1 MVSKFVLLCFVA
13 LSFAST
19 HEETL
24 GVTDGPWA
32 ILGLTGYSGM
42 ISMNALTGSSLFY
55 WLFESIGGN
64 ITTDSRPLIL
74 WLQGGPGCSG
84 ELGMLFENISPLTV
98 YSDHADVYETDTN
111 YTWATDYH
119 IMTVDFPYGA
129 GFSYANVETDN
140 KNTTLT
146 ATYYLYRMLAKLQAK
161 YPSWFNRPFYVMGES
176 YGGHWVPGLAYNILQ
191 QNLNNPA
198 NPIRLQGIALGDPWV
213 DPLTQTQSY
222 AKYAFA
228 TSLINY
234 NQYNIIS
241 YYQGQVLQNLN
252 AGMALQAE
260 ANWENSYSTIV
271 NFADNINYY
280 NVRNFDQYNFNY
292 IAAWLNKASVKSTL
306 NVPSYSYWVGCND
319 TMYDYYRADIMTST
333 IPQIAYVLSSGL
345 KVLIYNGQ
353 DDLIVN
359 TPGIEGMID
368 SLNVDGFSSAK
379 KVNWNVEGE
388 LAGYAQNAGNFTFV
402 VILKSGHMAPLDQPV
417 NAKDMINRFVNNLP
431 WTN

>member
-140 KNTTLT
+140 
-146 ATYYLYRMLAKLQAK
+146 
-161 YPSWFNRPFYVMGES
+161 
-176 YGGHWVPGLAYNILQ
+176 
-191 QNLNNPA
+191 
-198 NPIRLQGIALGDPWV
+198 
-213 DPLTQTQSY
+213 
-222 AKYAFA
+222 
-228 TSLINY
+228 
-234 NQYNIIS
+234 
-241 YYQGQVLQNLN
+241 
-252 AGMALQAE
+252 
-260 ANWENSYSTIV
+260 
-271 NFADNINYY
+271 
-280 NVRNFDQYNFNY
+280 
-292 IAAWLNKASVKSTL
+292 
-306 NVPSYSYWVGCND
+306 
-319 TMYDYYRADIMTST
+319 
-333 IPQIAYVLSSGL
+333 
-345 KVLIYNGQ
+345 
-353 DDLIVN
+353 
-359 TPGIEGMID
+359 
-368 SLNVDGFSSAK
+368 
-379 KVNWNVEGE
+379 
-388 LAGYAQNAGNFTFV
+388 
-402 VILKSGHMAPLDQPV
+402 
-417 NAKDMINRFVNNLP
+417 
-431 WTN
+431 

>member
-1 MVSKFVLLCFVA
+1 MVSKFLLLCFIA
-13 LSFAST
+13 LSLAST
-19 HEETL
+19 QEESL
-24 GVTDGPWA
+24 GVSDGPWA

-42 ISMNALTGSSLFY
+42 IPMNALTGSSLFY

-98 YSDHADVYETDTN
+98 YSDEADVYETDTN

-140 KNTTLT
+140 KNSTLT

-161 YPSWFNRPFYVMGES
+161 YPSWFNRPFYIMGES
-176 YGGHWVPGLAYNILQ
+176 YGGHWVPGLAYNVLQ
-191 QNLNNPA
+191 QNLNNPS
-198 NPIRLQGIALGDPWV
+198 NPIKLQGIALGDPWV

-228 TSLINY
+228 NSLINH
-234 NQYNIIS
+234 NQYNIIT
-241 YYQGQVLQNLN
+241 YYQGQALQNLN
-252 AGMALQAE
+252 SGMALQAE
-260 ANWENSYSTIV
+260 ANWENSYSTVV
-271 NFADNINYY
+271 NFADNINVY
-280 NVRNFDQYNFNY
+280 NVRNFDEYNFNY
-292 IAAWLNKASVKSTL
+292 IAAWLNKASTKSTL

-319 TMYDYYRADIMTST
+319 TMYDYYKADIMTST
-333 IPQIAYVLSSGL
+333 IPEISYVLSSGL

-359 TPGIEGMID
+359 TPGIEGMIN
-368 SLNVDGFSSAK
+368 SLNVDGFSTAK
-379 KVNWNVEGE
+379 KVNWNVQGE

-402 VILKSGHMAPLDQPV
+402 VVLKSGHMAPFDQPV

>member
-13 LSFAST
+13 FSFAST
-19 HEETL
+19 QEESL

-98 YSDHADVYETDTN
+98 YSDHADVYETDMN

-146 ATYYLYRMLAKLQAK
+146 ATYYLYRMLARLQAK
-161 YPSWFNRPFYVMGES
+161 YPAWFNRPFYVMGES

-191 QNLNNPA
+191 QNKNNPS
-198 NPIRLQGIALGDPWV
+198 NPINLQGIALGDPWV

-228 TSLINY
+228 TSLINH
-234 NQYNIIS
+234 NQYNIIT
-241 YYQGQVLQNLN
+241 YYQSQVLQNLN

-292 IAAWLNKASVKSTL
+292 IAAWLNKASVKATL

-319 TMYDYYRADIMTST
+319 TMYDYYKADIMTST
-333 IPQIAYVLSSGL
+333 IPEIAFVLSSGL

-359 TPGIEGMID
+359 TPGIEGMIN

-379 KVNWNVEGE
+379 KINWNVQGE